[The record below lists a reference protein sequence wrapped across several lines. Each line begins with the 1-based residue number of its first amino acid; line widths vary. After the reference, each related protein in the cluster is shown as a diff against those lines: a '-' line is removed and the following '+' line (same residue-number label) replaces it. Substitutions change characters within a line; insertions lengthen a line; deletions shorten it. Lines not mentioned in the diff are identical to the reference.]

1 MNGAEYIIKFLERKE
16 VDIIFGYPGGAVLA
30 LYDAL
35 YQAVNNKSRLRH
47 ILTRHEQGA
56 VHAAEGYAQT
66 THKTGVVFATSGPGA
81 TNIVTG
87 LADAML
93 DSVPI
98 FAITGLVNASDIGR
112 DAFQEADML
121 GVSLSITKHNYLVRD
136 IKDLPEILEEAWQIA
151 QNGRSGPVLVDVP
164 KNIFAEELKNIDA
177 DPGRLCIHANAG
189 FISAGNRGPNT
200 GVKSAE
206 NFNRQKDKIL
216 ELFTQS
222 LRPVILAGGGV
233 AASKGAP
240 EFMLE
245 FMQKFN
251 VPCAVTLMGKSVL
264 DTSVPFDKN
273 TDAQCAPLLALGMA
287 GMHGIPIANI
297 AVSKSDL
304 VIAVGTRFSDR
315 TVGNPGV
322 FSQFRAVIHADID
335 VAEISKNVRA
345 NVAVVTDA
353 AEFFKLMQD
362 LQIDKIK
369 KKQWHEWARALKKEK
384 DEIDIRESDKN
395 KNGKNTRGL
404 KMRDVIQA
412 VVKTVGT
419 GDNLKNNISYV
430 TDVGQHQMIAAQ
442 EIILKSPRTFVTS
455 GGLGTMGFGLPAAV
469 GAAFARENK
478 RGKQQVILFTGD
490 GGIQMNLQELA
501 TVKKTRVPLKIF
513 ILDNKRLGMV
523 RQWQEK
529 FYGGRY
535 SQSMFDDNPD
545 FAKIAEAYG
554 IKFEKISSRAD
565 IIKIKNIIDSRESML
580 VHVLTDPRE
589 NVYPMIPVGKG
600 NHEMLFAKDFRVNQ
614 EDLKGD

>member
-16 VDIIFGYPGGAVLA
+16 VDVIFGYPGGAVLA

-35 YQAVNNKSRLRH
+35 FKAGRNGSAIRH

-56 VHAAEGYAQT
+56 IHAAEGYAQT
-66 THKTGVVFATSGPGA
+66 VYKTGVVFATSGPGA

-98 FAITGLVNASDIGR
+98 FAITGQVNTSDIGR
-112 DAFQEADML
+112 DAFQEADTL

-136 IKDLPEILEEAWQIA
+136 IKDLPMILEEAWQIA
-151 QNGRSGPVLVDVP
+151 GSGRLGPVLVDVP
-164 KNIFAEELKNIDA
+164 KNIFTEEILNCRGRRPLRSA
-177 DPGRLCIHANAG
+177 DETDTKLNLRDTEDCVPYNNDIAVRP
-189 FISAGNRGPNT
+189 R
-200 GVKSAE
+200 VKSAE
-206 NFNRQKDKIL
+206 NFEAQKFKIL

-233 AASKGAP
+233 AASKDAP
-240 EFMLE
+240 EQMLKFMR
-245 FMQKFN
+245 KFN
-251 VPCAVTLMGKSVL
+251 VPCVVTLMGKSVL
-264 DTSVPFDKN
+264 DTSTPFTPAIGTGGAD
-273 TDAQCAPLLALGMA
+273 APLLALGMA

-353 AEFFKLMQD
+353 AEFFKFMTD
-362 LQIDKIK
+362 LQIDESKQ
-369 KKQWHEWARALKKEK
+369 KQWSEWARSLQAEK
-384 DEIDIRESDKN
+384 AEIDEREKTKVS
-395 KNGKNTRGL
+395 RSI

-412 VVKTVGT
+412 VVELVGT

-455 GGLGTMGFGLPAAV
+455 GGLGTMGFGLPAAI
-469 GAAFARENK
+469 GAAIGRENR
-478 RGKQQVILFTGD
+478 RGKQQVILFSGD

-501 TVKKTRVPLKIF
+501 TVSKARVPVKIF

-523 RQWQEK
+523 RQWQEE
-529 FYGGRY
+529 FYDGRY
-535 SQSMFDDNPD
+535 SQSALDDNPD
-545 FAKIAEAYG
+545 FEKIAEAYS
-554 IKFEKISSRAD
+554 IKFERISKRAD
-565 IIKIKNIIDSRESML
+565 ISKLKHIIDSRESML
-580 VHVLTDPRE
+580 VHVLTDPSE

-600 NHEMLFAKDFRVNQ
+600 NHEMLFAKDF
-614 EDLKGD
+614 KGK

>member
-16 VDIIFGYPGGAVLA
+16 AGAIFGYPGGAVLS

-35 YQAVNNKSRLRH
+35 HRAVENGSKLRH
-47 ILTRHEQGA
+47 ILTRNEQGA

-66 THKTGVVFATSGPGA
+66 TYKTGVVFATSGPGA
-81 TNIVTG
+81 TNTVTG

-93 DSVPI
+93 DSVPV
-98 FAITGLVNASDIGR
+98 FAITGQVNAADIGR

-136 IKDLPEILEEAWQIA
+136 INDLPAILEEAWQIA
-151 QNGRSGPVLVDVP
+151 QSGRLGPVLIDVP
-164 KNIFAEELKNIDA
+164 KNIFTEKIETAEPEIYKPRRREI
-177 DPGRLCIHANAG
+177 
-189 FISAGNRGPNT
+189 
-200 GVKSAE
+200 KSAD
-206 NFNRQKDKIL
+206 NFEMQKGKIL

-222 LRPVILAGGGV
+222 LRPIILAGGGV
-233 AASKGAP
+233 AASKDAP
-240 EFMLE
+240 EHMLKFMR
-245 FMQKFN
+245 KFN

-264 DTSVPFDKN
+264 DTSAPFGAKESEP
-273 TDAQCAPLLALGMA
+273 AELLALGMA

-315 TVGNPGV
+315 TIGNPGV

-345 NVAVVTDA
+345 NVAVISDA
-353 AEFFKLMQD
+353 AEFFKLMAG
-362 LQIDKIK
+362 LRVNEGK
-369 KKQWHEWARALKKEK
+369 KEQWSEWARGLKAEK
-384 DEIDIRESDKN
+384 QETDEREKY
-395 KNGKNTRGL
+395 KNTRGL

-412 VVKTVGT
+412 VVGIVGT

-442 EIILKSPRTFVTS
+442 ETILKTPRTFITS

-469 GAAFARENK
+469 GAAVGKEGK
-478 RGKQQVILFTGD
+478 KGKQQVILFSGD
-490 GGIQMNLQELA
+490 GGIQMNIQELA
-501 TVKKTRVPLKIF
+501 TVRKTRVPIKIF

-529 FYGGRY
+529 FHGGRY
-535 SQSMFDDNPD
+535 SHSVLDDNPD
-545 FAKIAEAYG
+545 FCKIAEAYG
-554 IKFEKISSRAD
+554 IKSEKITKRAD
-565 IIKIKNIIDSRESML
+565 MAKLRHIIDSREPVL

-600 NHEMLFAKDFRVNQ
+600 NHEMLFAKDFKKQ
-614 EDLKGD
+614 GGEQP